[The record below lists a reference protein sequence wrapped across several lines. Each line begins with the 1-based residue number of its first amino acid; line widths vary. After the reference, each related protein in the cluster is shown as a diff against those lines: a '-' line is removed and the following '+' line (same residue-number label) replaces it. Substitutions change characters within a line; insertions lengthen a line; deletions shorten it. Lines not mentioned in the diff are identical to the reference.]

1 MRRPS
6 PGRIL
11 AAAGPRLRGV
21 LYAVEDVVFLVGRF
35 LGRIRRAVGGGLR
48 SFWLGLSGEA
58 RRRLAAALGAAVV
71 LLLLLGIAVP
81 SLPCEFP
88 GGDSCPPPD
97 DAEDFVPSDALAY
110 AHVDLDPDS
119 EQYEQAGDVA
129 ASLPTITGEIA
140 RRALALLTG
149 PRGTV
154 PDFARDLEPWLGD
167 EAAIAALPGGG
178 RAAQQIDLLEIGNPE
193 GAARFAASLA
203 SGRPQPDVYREVEVS
218 VDDRGLATA
227 QLDGFLVIGTEAGVR
242 TVIDTKAGA
251 EGAESLVDDDAASEA
266 RDALPD
272 HRFLDAYVSPDG
284 ARDLASPAGPLG
296 SFSPL
301 LSPDVTEGA
310 AAALAADGGE
320 LELSVRSVLDP
331 DRARSRPGFFAAFA
345 PFDPS
350 LASKLS
356 PEALAYLGIGDPG
369 TAVKALLEQANAAA
383 PGIATGFED
392 LVDELRRSDEIDVE
406 KDFLPALGEEA
417 AFALEPR
424 SNGVEADPT
433 PYLQFIA
440 DDVDSER
447 AQKALASLQRP
458 VAAATDPQ
466 TGLQAPSFQAT
477 EVEGVEARSMQIS
490 SAIELTYAVF
500 DGLATVA
507 TSVDGIARLAHGDGG
522 LDESERYERATEGYD
537 DEPSLLAYLDLGELI
552 AVGEQLGLAEDPA
565 YATFA
570 SEFRTLEALGLA
582 VEGGEE
588 MLATDARLIVEPP
601 AEQPPAE
608 EGIPQ
613 PSD

>member
-1 MRRPS
+1 V
-6 PGRIL
+6 
-11 AAAGPRLRGV
+11 AFVA
-21 LYAVEDVVFLVGRF
+21 GRF
-35 LGRIRRAVGGGLR
+35 LGRVPSAVWGGLR
-48 SFWLGLSGEA
+48 SFWLGLSGEG
-58 RRRLAAALGAAVV
+58 RRRFAAALGAAVA
-71 LLLLLGIAVP
+71 LLLLLGVAVP
-81 SLPCEFP
+81 NLPCEFP

-97 DAEDFVPSDALAY
+97 DAQELVPSDALAY

-129 ASLPTITGEIA
+129 ASLPTITGEIV
-140 RRALALLTG
+140 RRALALLAG
-149 PRGTV
+149 PRGTA

-167 EAAIAALPGGG
+167 EAAIAALPVHA
-178 RAAQQIDLLEIGNPE
+178 RVAQQIDLLEIGDPE

-203 SGRPQPDVYREVEVS
+203 SGRPQTDVYRDVEVS

-242 TVIDTKAGA
+242 TVIDTKSGE
-251 EGAESLVDDDAASEA
+251 EGAESLADDDAASEA

-272 HRFLDAYVSPDG
+272 DRFLDAYVSADG
-284 ARDLASPAGPLG
+284 ARDLAAPAGPLG

-301 LSPDVTEGA
+301 LSPDAAQGA
-310 AAALAADGGE
+310 AAALAADDGE

-331 DRARSRPGFFAAFA
+331 DRARSRPGFFAALD

-350 LASKLS
+350 LASRLS
-356 PEALAYLGIGDPG
+356 PDALAYLGIGNPG
-369 TAVKALLEQANAAA
+369 SAVTALLAQATAAT

-406 KDFLPALGEEA
+406 KDFLPALGDEA

-424 SNGVEADPT
+424 LGGVEADPT

-447 AQKALASLQRP
+447 AEKALGSLQRP

-466 TGLQAPSFQAT
+466 TGLRAPSFQAT
-477 EVEGVEARSMQIS
+477 GVAGVEARSMQIS

-507 TSVDGIARLAHGDGG
+507 TSVDGIARLAEGDDG
-522 LDESERYERATEGYD
+522 LDESERYERATDGYD
-537 DEPSLLAYLDLGELI
+537 DEPSLLAYFDLGELI
-552 AVGEQLGLAEDPA
+552 AVGELLGLAEDPA

-582 VEGGEE
+582 VESGEE
-588 MLATDARLIVEPP
+588 MLATDARLIVGPP
-601 AEQPPAE
+601 AEQSTE
-608 EGIPQ
+608 EEEVVPQ